1 MKDGMFL
8 SEYTS
13 EHFYKIQA
21 VSQADAGNYN
31 CYAKNIVGTII
42 SESIPL
48 VVACKSFFMLTRVNV
63 KQLLRNTVILRL
75 PGHSKVD
82 DFILVN

>member
-48 VVACKSFFMLTRVNV
+48 VVACKSFFCRPGS
-63 KQLLRNTVILRL
+63 LLYHFLEWQPCHFLHCTVTVYM
-75 PGHSKVD
+75 SQKV
-82 DFILVN
+82 

>member
-48 VVACKSFFMLTRVNV
+48 VVACKSFFC
-63 KQLLRNTVILRL
+63 
-75 PGHSKVD
+75 
-82 DFILVN
+82 